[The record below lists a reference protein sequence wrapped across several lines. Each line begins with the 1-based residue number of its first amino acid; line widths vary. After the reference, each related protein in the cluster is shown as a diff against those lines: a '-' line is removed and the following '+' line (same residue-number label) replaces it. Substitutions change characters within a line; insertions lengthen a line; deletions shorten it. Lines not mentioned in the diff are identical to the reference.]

1 MHNITLESIR
11 RGQILDATLRT
22 ISEMG
27 IQRVTLDD
35 IAAASGLSKGGLA
48 HYFATKEILF
58 REAFREFFERIFI
71 RSRQTMEACNTP
83 LQKLLSFGWLYNWD
97 DPDVNIG
104 YPVLF
109 DCMALA
115 AHDEEYRTLFH
126 EWVNSWIS
134 MLADAIVEGNNSGEF
149 NITEVD
155 GAARAIS
162 SVYHGIAVR
171 WYLDRNSHSSEWAI
185 MSFTRAIYG
194 LLKKQLQ

>member
-58 REAFREFFERIFI
+58 REAFREFFERIFL
-71 RSRQTMEACNTP
+71 RSRQTMDSCHTP

-171 WYLDRNSHSSEWAI
+171 WYLDRSSHSSEWAI